1 MKIDTITT
9 TNQKGQ
15 VVIPALLRA
24 KLGITD
30 QVPLHIT
37 LKGNAIYIVPIL
49 GLITTTDGESSY
61 LDILKKTQGTWQ
73 NSATPTDSKNKIEL
87 KASAKRKNAW

>member
-15 VVIPALLRA
+15 IVIPALLRA

-73 NSATPTDSKNKIEL
+73 GSSISIDSKKEIEL
-87 KASAKRKNAW
+87 ESSAKRKNAW